1 MTAKSEGLRI
11 LLADSQPL
19 TAAGIV
25 QILSERED
33 VEIIGEVKN
42 KEAFSDDVNLHN
54 PSLVIADYNIPG
66 FITIEDIRQLKTARP
81 DMNVLVISSDNNKR
95 NILEILQLGV
105 KGYLTKECSKEE
117 VLMAIQATARGEK
130 FFCHKILDIIMEK
143 SFSPEPD
150 ACDPTVLTVRETE
163 VLKLIASGYS
173 TQRVAEELFLSPHTV
188 HTHRKSII
196 KKLGI
201 KSPTEFVIYAMD
213 LGIIKSK

>member
-25 QILSERED
+25 QILSERDD

-42 KEAFSDDVNLHN
+42 KEAFSDEVNLHN

-66 FITIEDIRQLKTARP
+66 FITIEDIRQLKTAKP

-188 HTHRKSII
+188 HTLRERVIMMNFTNSCN
-196 KKLGI
+196 
-201 KSPTEFVIYAMD
+201 EFVIVA
-213 LGIIKSK
+213 